1 MWNRLSLNLKLR
13 LSFGVIAVI
22 LVFVGAMGIFYLNK
36 TVNTFHHVSEINLS
50 NAITLGTLDNSAN
63 LIQQNLLQMGM
74 SEDPNE
80 IKALNDKI
88 SDLYKHFDEHQKVYE
103 GIPFVEG
110 EDALYNEL
118 KTSWDELKAEL
129 LKLQELAKDP
139 SPEAIKKFSNGY
151 LIESKAKRER
161 FVKAIATLIDFQ
173 NNEGKKWSG
182 IADDVARTAKVMSSV
197 VVVVGVVLAIA
208 LALMISSSLSKSL
221 RELSSQLAAGSEA
234 LAETSTEI
242 SNSSESLSSSVHEQ
256 AAAIQETSA
265 SAEELTAMVS
275 KAEDNAVKSYQV
287 SKESSRSAEKG
298 KQAVEEVIKA
308 IGRIHTGNE
317 QIVDSV
323 NRNNQNIEEI
333 NRVILEIA
341 EKTKVINEIVFQTKL
356 LSFNASVEAARAGE
370 QGKGFAVVA
379 EEVGNLATMSGN
391 AAQDISLM
399 LNESTSKVQQIV
411 QQTKAEMGTLTSN
424 SKRDVENGIK
434 VANECDSVLNEI
446 VSNVSQV
453 DALVREIT
461 EASKESAKGIQEI
474 NRAMAQLDQT
484 TQMNSAA
491 ANESAVASKNLSEQA
506 EKLNNVSQ
514 TLKITI
520 EGRQ

>member
-1 MWNRLSLNLKLR
+1 
-13 LSFGVIAVI
+13 
-22 LVFVGAMGIFYLNK
+22 
-36 TVNTFHHVSEINLS
+36 
-50 NAITLGTLDNSAN
+50 
-63 LIQQNLLQMGM
+63 MGM
-74 SEDPNE
+74 SENKNE
-80 IKALNDKI
+80 IQV
-88 SDLYKHFDEHQKVYE
+88 FDAKVSELLEKFETHQKVYE

-118 KTSWDELKAEL
+118 KVSWDVLRADL

-139 SPEAIKKFSNGY
+139 SPEAVKKFSQVF
-151 LIESKAKRER
+151 LIDTKEER
-161 FVKAIATLIDFQ
+161 ARFEKAIVTLIDFQ
-173 NNEGKKWSG
+173 NSEGKKWSDN
-182 IADDVARTAKVMSSV
+182 ADSAANLAKLVTTTV
-197 VVVVGVVLAIA
+197 VVAGVVLAII
-208 LALMISSSLSKSL
+208 LALMISSSLTKSL
-221 RELSSQLAAGSEA
+221 RELSSQLAEGSEA

-242 SNSSESLSSSVHEQ
+242 SNSSESLSSSVQEQ

-275 KAEDNAVKSYQV
+275 KAEDNAVKSYEV

-298 KQAVEEVIKA
+298 KQAVEEVIRA

-391 AAQDISLM
+391 AAQDISSM

-411 QQTKAEMGTLTSN
+411 QQTKSEMGTLTSN
-424 SKRDVENGIK
+424 SKRDVENGIR
-434 VANECDSVLNEI
+434 VANECDGVLNEI

-474 NRAMAQLDQT
+474 NRAMGQLDQT

-491 ANESAVASKNLSEQA
+491 ANESAVAAKNLSVQA
-506 EKLNNVSQ
+506 ERLNNVSQ
-514 TLKITI
+514 TLKLTI
-520 EGRQ
+520 EGRN